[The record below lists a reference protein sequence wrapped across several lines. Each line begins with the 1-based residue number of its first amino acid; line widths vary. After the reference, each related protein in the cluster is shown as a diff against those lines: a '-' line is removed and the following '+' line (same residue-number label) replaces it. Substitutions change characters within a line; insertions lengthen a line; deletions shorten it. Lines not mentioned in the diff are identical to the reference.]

1 VETAQDDT
9 LEGMRRFALISSLFV
24 ATWLAAG
31 AQAAGDGSLV
41 VKTGAA
47 PFTPGAVI
55 APDDVPVVSL
65 RITGSVIGRVGDAG
79 RIIIDAGPNCDNKDP
94 QVVGAGRPLP
104 VKQSDTAQK
113 WIGAD
118 FTFRAV
124 GCTFTVIVWGSHV
137 SLVAAGHG
145 TARLAGMPDTPSGD
159 GKYSLNDG
167 DFKSLPGTQTA
178 KLPVGDGS

>member
-1 VETAQDDT
+1 
-9 LEGMRRFALISSLFV
+9 MRRLAFILTVFV
-24 ATWLAAG
+24 ASWLAAG

-41 VKTGAA
+41 VKNGAA
-47 PFTPGAVI
+47 PFTPGLLVAS
-55 APDDVPVVSL
+55 PDDIPVVSL
-65 RITGSVIGRVGDAG
+65 RITGSVIGRVAEAG
-79 RIIIDAGPNCDNKDP
+79 RIIIDAGANCDNVPQP

-113 WIGAD
+113 WVGSD

-124 GCTFTVIVWGSHV
+124 GCTYTLVVWGSHV
-137 SLVAAGHG
+137 NLVAAGHG
-145 TARLAGMPDTPSGD
+145 TVRLAGMPDTPSGD

-178 KLPVGDGS
+178 RLAVGDGS